1 MRLNG
6 DGGKVLVT
14 ALVKGIAFVVQLCG
28 CESVGALAAGRLC
41 RAMGPVVKVNL
52 KWRYILR
59 FRHRFTDLRGFCEWL
74 TLLLSLENR
83 EP

>member
-28 CESVGALAAGRLC
+28 CESVGALAAGWLC
-41 RAMGPVVKVNL
+41 RAMGPVVKINS
-52 KWRYILR
+52 KWR
-59 FRHRFTDLRGFCEWL
+59 
-74 TLLLSLENR
+74 
-83 EP
+83 